1 MICLSFWTESPNG
14 QYCYGN
20 LQCIPVT
27 VKPAESASTSA
38 GGAAINNAMT
48 QSGPQ
53 GPQIKGGPKWCGK
66 TFEDTTCPKECPDG
80 TDAECAEDEQCFNES
95 PCQYLGTSRWCGK
108 DFEDKTCSKECPD
121 GASSSTKWDIAI
133 FVFLLHYLINILY
146 PNLCIGTDEE
156 CDEGEQ
162 CFGNSPCQVKEVP
175 APTPE
180 EDDGTTDP
188 PTSNPGQYYCS
199 LEWRGSDYN
208 EECGRPC
215 PR

>member
-1 MICLSFWTESPNG
+1 MTCLSFCTDSSPNG

-108 DFEDKTCSKECPD
+108 EFEDKTCSKECPD
-121 GASSSTKWDIAI
+121 
-133 FVFLLHYLINILY
+133 
-146 PNLCIGTDEE
+146 GTDEE

-175 APTPE
+175 APAPE

-199 LEWRGSDYN
+199 PEWRGSDYN